1 MKKALSLLLALTMVF
16 ALAACAT
23 TSDPGTT
30 SATKPADT
38 KSTTPAADTKP
49 ADTTP
54 AASTEGK
61 VFNIYAWNEE
71 FKGFFEKYYK
81 VPDGVTV
88 NWIITPSDGGAYQEK
103 LDQALMAQA
112 GAADDDKID
121 LFLAEADYIQKYTDS
136 DYTQDVKPL
145 GVTDFSNA
153 YAYTVQTASDANG
166 TVKGVSFQCCPAA
179 LIYRRSIAKDV
190 LGTDDP
196 TEVQK
201 ALSDWTKFNEV
212 AAKAK

>member
-61 VFNIYAWNEE
+61 VALDAKNAISVEGEVSAAENVDLMATD
-71 FKGFFEKYYK
+71 GNVK
-81 VPDGVTV
+81 VTKAITSTDESVTIQAGHDVDVKDVYVGIASDIDSLSPDGAVLTV
-88 NWIITPSDGGAYQEK
+88 DEH
-103 LDQALMAQA
+103 D
-112 GAADDDKID
+112 
-121 LFLAEADYIQKYTDS
+121 
-136 DYTQDVKPL
+136 
-145 GVTDFSNA
+145 
-153 YAYTVQTASDANG
+153 
-166 TVKGVSFQCCPAA
+166 
-179 LIYRRSIAKDV
+179 
-190 LGTDDP
+190 
-196 TEVQK
+196 
-201 ALSDWTKFNEV
+201 
-212 AAKAK
+212 

>member
-121 LFLAEADYIQKYTDS
+121 LFLAEADYITKYTHS
-136 DYTQDVKPL
+136 
-145 GVTDFSNA
+145 
-153 YAYTVQTASDANG
+153 
-166 TVKGVSFQCCPAA
+166 AA
-179 LIYRRSIAKDV
+179 PR
-190 LGTDDP
+190 T
-196 TEVQK
+196 
-201 ALSDWTKFNEV
+201 
-212 AAKAK
+212 